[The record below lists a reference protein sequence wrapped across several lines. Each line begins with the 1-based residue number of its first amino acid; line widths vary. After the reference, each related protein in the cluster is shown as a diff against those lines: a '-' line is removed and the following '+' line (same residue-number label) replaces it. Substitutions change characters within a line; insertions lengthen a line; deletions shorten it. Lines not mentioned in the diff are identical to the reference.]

1 MSFRGCFFL
10 FVLTAFTGP
19 LQAEDGEL
27 YLARI
32 KPLLRARCYACHGVL
47 KQESDLRLDTA
58 QQMHDAGVLKSG
70 KLLGRV
76 TSDDP
81 DHRMPPEGEP
91 LEAEQIAS
99 IRKWIAAGAAGPQD
113 EVAEIAP
120 QDHWAFQRIERP
132 HLPASEL
139 DNPIDV
145 LLAVKYKHYGLTP
158 QPEAARLILLRRLY
172 IDLIGIPPTTAEI
185 AVFENDK
192 SPQWYQRVVTRLL
205 DDPRY
210 GERWGRHWMDVWRYS
225 DWWGLGQQ
233 LRNSQKHIWHW
244 RDWIIESLNDDMPY
258 DEMVRLMLAGDELH
272 PGDLD
277 KLRGTGYLARN
288 WFLFNRH
295 QWMEETVEHVG
306 KGFLGLTFNCAKCH
320 DHKFDPIAQQ
330 DFYRM
335 RAFFEPYHVRTD
347 VVAGEADV
355 MRDGV
360 PRAFDGELETP
371 TYLFVRGNEKN
382 PDKSVIMQPGV
393 PAMLNFKPL
402 QIKQVTLPPVAWQP
416 ERQPWVLETHLAAAT
431 KKIETARASLK
442 KSQGQHL
449 LAKKKLA
456 ELASKSQPKP
466 HGKPMP
472 PKEPG
477 AKSAQFLVHDTFQTL
492 DAKRWKLFGG
502 EWVHKPGQLEQNR
515 DGAQRAALR
524 LQVTPPRDFEA
535 MVRFTIRGG
544 SKWRSVGLGFDVT
557 QPDPTQPFT
566 AADSEQQVYASAV
579 AGGSKVHASYNK
591 AGKWNYPAGGMRAL
605 PVELGKDYTLR
616 IQVRGTLINAYLN
629 EQLVVA
635 WHTPLARRD
644 GEFQITTFDVLPIFR
659 EFSLKPLDPSVK
671 MTEATAKPSQ
681 QPLTVPAAQA
691 AVTKAVGDIKL
702 AEMDLQIAETE
713 KVTVQKRAAALH
725 ASWEGKGQDVEQQTR
740 ETAIRS
746 QQQLALLKTRR
757 TLADAETRLALAAA
771 DKKAAIAK
779 EVATARKGVE
789 AAEKKIAAPVDP
801 KETITSF
808 VGAKWSATRFLESRT
823 DDPTIPFPSQS
834 TGRRTALA
842 NWITDRDNPLAA
854 RVAVN
859 QIWMRHMGRPL
870 VSTVF
875 DFGRKGSRPDHPQLL
890 DWLAVELMEN
900 GWSMKHVHRLI
911 VTSAAYR
918 MSSSVAGAEANVA
931 KDSENR
937 YWWRREPIRLQS
949 QVMRDS
955 ILSLAGTLDRTMGG
969 PPILAAAQAK
979 SHRRSLYFFHSNN
992 ARNLFLTTFDEA
1004 VVTDCYRREESI
1016 VPQQALALTNSN
1028 LVLDSTKQIAG
1039 RLSKE
1044 AAEERV
1050 FIEKAFALLLGMKP
1064 GDQEVAASK
1073 RALQAWRQLSG
1084 GSDEQA
1090 RAHLI
1095 WTLINHND
1103 FVTLR

>member
-1 MSFRGCFFL
+1 MNRVRCFL
-10 FVLTAFTGP
+10 LLSVLLASAGP
-19 LQAEDGEL
+19 LRAEEGQL
-27 YLARI
+27 YLEEI

-47 KQESDLRLDTA
+47 KQESDMRLDTA
-58 QQMHDAGVLKSG
+58 QQMHDAGILKSG
-70 KLLGRV
+70 KLLARV
-76 TSDDP
+76 TSDDL

-99 IRKWIAAGAAGPQD
+99 IRKWIATGAAVPQD
-113 EVAEIAP
+113 EVAEITP

-132 HLPASEL
+132 ALPASDL
-139 DNPIDV
+139 DNPIDA
-145 LLAVKYKHYGLTP
+145 LLAVKYKQQGLTP
-158 QPEAARLILLRRLY
+158 QPTGSRLILLRRLY

-185 AVFENDK
+185 AAFENDK

-244 RDWIIESLNDDMPY
+244 RDWIVESLNEDMPY
-258 DEMVRLMLAGDELH
+258 DQMVRLMLAGDELH

-306 KGFLGLTFNCAKCH
+306 KAFLGLTFNCAKCH

-347 VVAGEADV
+347 VLPGEPDV
-355 MRDGV
+355 IRDGI
-360 PRAFDGELETP
+360 PRAFDGELDTP

-382 PDKSVIMQPGV
+382 PDKSLIMKPGV
-393 PAMLNFKPL
+393 PEMLSFKPI
-402 QIKQVTLPPVAWQP
+402 QIKPVTLPAKAWQP
-416 ERQPWVLETHLAAAT
+416 ERQPWVREAHLAAAA
-431 KKIETARASLK
+431 KKIET
-442 KSQGQHL
+442 SQGARKKAEDQL
-449 LAKKKLA
+449 LAARKTLAKLA
-456 ELASKSQPKP
+456 KDPQ
-466 HGKPMP
+466 PMP
-472 PKEPG
+472 VKEE
-477 AKSAQFLVHDTFQTL
+477 ATKADQFLVHDTFQTL
-492 DAKRWKLFGG
+492 DKKRWKLFGG
-502 EWVHKPGQLEQNR
+502 EWVHKPGHVEQNR

-535 MVRFTIRGG
+535 AVRFTIRGG

-591 AGKWNYPAGGMRAL
+591 TGKWTYPAGGMRAV
-605 PVELGKDYTLR
+605 PVELGKEYTLR
-616 IQVRGTLINAYLN
+616 IQVRGTLINAFLN
-629 EQLVVA
+629 DQLVVA

-644 GEFQITTFDVLPIFR
+644 GQFQVTTFDVLPIFR
-659 EFSLKPLDPSVK
+659 EFSLKALDPSVK
-671 MTEATAKPSQ
+671 MTEAATKPSQ
-681 QPLTVPAAQA
+681 QPLTAKTAQA
-691 AVTKAVGDIKL
+691 AVEKAEGALQL
-702 AEMDLQIAETE
+702 AEMDLQIAQAAKESL
-713 KVTVQKRAAALH
+713 QKRAAALQ
-725 ASWEGKGQDVEQQTR
+725 ATWKVQGEDLQQQTK

-746 QQQLALLKTRR
+746 QQQLALLKAKR
-757 TLADAETRLALAAA
+757 TVADAEMRLTSAAA
-771 DKKAAIAK
+771 NKKAGIEK
-779 EVATARKGVE
+779 EVATARQGVE

-823 DDPTIPFPSQS
+823 DDPTIAFPPQS

-854 RVAVN
+854 RVAIN

-918 MSSSVAGAEANVA
+918 MSSSVVGAETNVA
-931 KDSENR
+931 KDPENR

-955 ILSLAGTLDRTMGG
+955 ILSLAGTLDLTMGG
-969 PPILAAAQAK
+969 PPVLAAAQAN
-979 SHRRSLYFFHSNN
+979 SRRRSLYFFHSNN

-1016 VPQQALALTNSN
+1016 VPQQALALTNST
-1028 LVLDSTKQIAG
+1028 LVLDATKQISQ
-1039 RLSKE
+1039 RLASE
-1044 AAEERV
+1044 APDEGV
-1050 FIEKAFALLLGMKP
+1050 FIDRAFAVLLGMKP
-1064 GDQEVAASK
+1064 GEDEVAASS
-1073 RALQAWRQLSG
+1073 RALQAWRQLPG